1 MSDTQPR
8 IQTCQS
14 IISQTRRSLKKLPQN
29 REKQIQNRKNL
40 HKAIYVNFHTKK
52 LFIPTQGLF
61 KWNFIF
67 WITEKLGN
75 LFEGNFSGIVA
86 RYYKIFPQ
94 LSTSFKFKARSF
106 TVVSK
111 TANLWNHLN
120 PPKTICKHPKP
131 STTIQNHPP
140 KNIYN
145 HPRSTITTQSHP
157 QSTRIYLELAV
168 TRLKTSISMWEH
180 QQSFTKHLRPTL
192 VFMWNSALRQ
202 RFNFCISEDFC

>member
-94 LSTSFKFKARSF
+94 LSTSFKFKARDF
-106 TVVSK
+106 TVATK
-111 TANLWNHLN
+111 TVNLWKPPESIQNYLQA
-120 PPKTICKHPKP
+120 PKTIHSHPKL
-131 STTIQNHPP
+131 SIQ
-140 KNIYN
+140 
-145 HPRSTITTQSHP
+145 
-157 QSTRIYLELAV
+157 
-168 TRLKTSISMWEH
+168 
-180 QQSFTKHLRPTL
+180 KHLQLP
-192 VFMWNSALRQ
+192 
-202 RFNFCISEDFC
+202 

>member
-29 REKQIQNRKNL
+29 REKRSQNRKNL
-40 HKAIYVNFHTKK
+40 HKAIYVNFHKK
-52 LFIPTQGLF
+52 NLFLPTQGLF

-94 LSTSFKFKARSF
+94 LSTSFKFKARNF
-106 TVVSK
+106 TVATK
-111 TANLWNHLN
+111 TANVWK
-120 PPKTICKHPKP
+120 PPESTQNYLQAHKTIHNQLKP
-131 STTIQNHPP
+131 SIQ
-140 KNIYN
+140 
-145 HPRSTITTQSHP
+145 
-157 QSTRIYLELAV
+157 
-168 TRLKTSISMWEH
+168 
-180 QQSFTKHLRPTL
+180 KHLQSP
-192 VFMWNSALRQ
+192 
-202 RFNFCISEDFC
+202 